1 MDKFI
6 IRGGTKLKG
15 EIRAGGSKNTALPII
30 AASLLAEGETIL
42 HNCPNVSD
50 VVYMLKVLEMLGA
63 EVKFSRN
70 ICRIKVPAKTGHIAP
85 YDIVRKMRA
94 SYYVMGSLL
103 GRTGKVDV
111 SLPGGCAIGERPM
124 DLHLKGFSELGC
136 TVKLEH
142 GNMKARARKMR
153 GKEIFLEGKHG
164 TSVGATINVMMAACR
179 AEGKTLIKGAA
190 IEPEVGETAAFLNS
204 MGADISG
211 IDTPVLEING
221 VSNMNPA
228 EFTVTPDRIESGTL
242 LAAVSITGG
251 DAVLTNTC
259 PAHMKAVL
267 EKFREAGDKL
277 KVEKD
282 SIHIK
287 AAGIKKPVNIDV
299 LPYPLFPTD
308 MQAQFTSLL
317 SISSGISVVTDNV
330 FEKRFMHVPELKRM
344 GADID
349 MKDNSAVI
357 KGVKKLSG
365 APVMA
370 SDLRASAALV
380 IAGLVAGGET
390 EIKRIY
396 HIDRGYERIE
406 KKLRKLGAYIRR
418 TRE

>member
-6 IRGGTKLKG
+6 IKGGKRLSG
-15 EIRAGGSKNTALPII
+15 EIDAGGSKNTALPII

-42 HNCPNVSD
+42 HNCPNVDD

-63 EVKFSRN
+63 ENTLKRN
-70 ICRIKVPAKTGHIAP
+70 TCRIKVPAKTGHIAP

-103 GRTGKVDV
+103 GRTGKVEV
-111 SLPGGCAIGERPM
+111 SLPGGCAIGERPV
-124 DLHLKGFSELGC
+124 DLHLKGFRELGC
-136 TVKLEH
+136 TVRLEH
-142 GNMKARARKMR
+142 GNIKAKARKLK

-179 AEGKTLIKGAA
+179 AQGRTIIKGAA
-190 IEPEVGETAAFLNS
+190 IEPEVGETAAFLNA
-204 MGADISG
+204 MGADIKG
-211 IDTPVLEING
+211 IDTPVLDITG
-221 VSNMNPA
+221 VDEMHPA
-228 EFTVTPDRIESGTL
+228 EFSIAPDRIESGTL

-251 DAVLTNTC
+251 EIILRKTN
-259 PAHMKAVL
+259 PAHMKAFL
-267 EKFREAGDKL
+267 EKFKVAGDKI
-277 KVEKD
+277 KIEKD
-282 SIHIK
+282 TVILK
-287 AAGIKKPVNIDV
+287 ALSVKKPVNIDV

-317 SISSGISVVTDNV
+317 SISSGISIVTDNV

-344 GADID
+344 GADIE

-380 IAGLVAGGET
+380 IAGLVAQGET

-406 KKLRKLGAYIRR
+406 RKLKKLGADIRR
-418 TRE
+418 TKE